1 MAAIATTSGEAVPQ
15 VIHTLFKNRFFSGH
29 FRDICRQVA
38 NELSTRST
46 PLAPAV
52 FLDTVWCLSDRHTKD
67 PFVWRSVLDHFKKH
81 TEAFSFEDTLHASL
95 LAAAVGRC
103 YEPAVLKRLSEGFI
117 VKPDRDARTAKE
129 ISVFLQ
135 LLDSVGI
142 QNKQILAAVTSCFR
156 RHFTS
161 VSARDLVLIA
171 DLHNPSR
178 LA

>member
-1 MAAIATTSGEAVPQ
+1 MAAIATASGEAVPE
-15 VIHTLFKNRFFSGH
+15 VIQTLFKNRFFSGH

-38 NELSTRST
+38 DELSTRST

-103 YEPAVLKRLSEGFI
+103 
-117 VKPDRDARTAKE
+117 
-129 ISVFLQ
+129 
-135 LLDSVGI
+135 
-142 QNKQILAAVTSCFR
+142 
-156 RHFTS
+156 
-161 VSARDLVLIA
+161 
-171 DLHNPSR
+171 
-178 LA
+178 